1 MRGHVQC
8 AFSGLVHLYALH
20 TMHAF
25 CRSRPKNLPTGNGR
39 NVSWNHAAQEQDIW
53 RDLTA
58 SGSNSNLSQMQ
69 LSKLVYGKC
78 DFTDVHIRYQY
89 TCAERGCTVHTTHG
103 RYGYCNFVLSE
114 YSCANRRRLQF
125 QSYVQRI
132 FFFSPAPNLLIE

>member
-1 MRGHVQC
+1 
-8 AFSGLVHLYALH
+8 
-20 TMHAF
+20 MHAF

-103 RYGYCNFVLSE
+103 RSTLRTDIAILCCQSTVAQIVGDFNFNLMFNES
-114 YSCANRRRLQF
+114 SFFRL
-125 QSYVQRI
+125 
-132 FFFSPAPNLLIE
+132 LLIF